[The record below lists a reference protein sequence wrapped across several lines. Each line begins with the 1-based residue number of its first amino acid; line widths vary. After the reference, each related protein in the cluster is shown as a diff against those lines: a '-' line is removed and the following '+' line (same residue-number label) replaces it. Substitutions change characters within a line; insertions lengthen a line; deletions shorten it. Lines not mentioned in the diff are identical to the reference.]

1 MKHSISLGRW
11 GKGMGPA
18 RMDQASFLRRRPSA
32 RRHRRHRDQR
42 QGDGEHAQHHA
53 DFVGHMGKGIDPDA
67 ESVDHAG
74 NPGKG

>member
-11 GKGMGPA
+11 GRGMACA
-18 RMDQASFLRRRPSA
+18 RMDQRPRRGAAPA
-32 RRHRRHRDQR
+32 RTRHRRQGHQR

-53 DFVGHMGKGIDPDA
+53 DFVGHEGKGIDPDA